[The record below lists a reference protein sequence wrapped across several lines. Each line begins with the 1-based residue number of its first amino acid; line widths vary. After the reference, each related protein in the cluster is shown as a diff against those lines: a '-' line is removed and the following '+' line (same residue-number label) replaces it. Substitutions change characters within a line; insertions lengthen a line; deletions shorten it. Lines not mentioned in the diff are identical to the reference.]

1 MTQESAP
8 LPPAYAHFQPIVEK
22 LSMELRETLAGQLA
36 QLEPLI
42 HLVDEP
48 TLSPRGDMAGLGSLT
63 RHGDLSNILQSEL
76 LLRTEAPLEFL
87 RRIAETETLYHE
99 KEYQDDGTKR
109 IMRLMISVGP
119 GMLGY
124 GRILSLAAL
133 FFLSRIAHLRQE
145 TLHWCYLPNAQGPV
159 WFDEISVNT
168 IKRFLKTASFQEMT
182 VDDAE
187 AAREI
192 WSRLQVAPK
201 SAAKPITIDWVIGAY
216 PHDSR
221 TAKSLAVAQSL
232 RAIGYRLDP
241 PEEEKPRGASLFMK
255 RGGKAHRPISFTF
268 PDDKLCLSA
277 LNKPFAPIKPAET
290 GIQGPV
296 PESKRLENW
305 ATCYISAPGI
315 KAKFVK
321 VSGGVLILFHP
332 TEQGF
337 KGQYF
342 LPLAQNNRIAGLR
355 LKEQQLHVLLQTVTG
370 PQEQLEYSTVG
381 LSYDGIKPVVLS
393 TQTKALPAA
402 QLFRD
407 QSRYALP
414 VLAGGTNPTFYA
426 TNGKPFSLYFDGQDA
441 RFTADLDACPVIY
454 SNGQHHVIRTEAAG
468 VPILR
473 TLRTNN
479 TTVHEFSLDSIA
491 FDEATLRGMLYV
503 STHGQLAFSQA
514 PNIWIV
520 PGQCTLRFNSE
531 VRQISAALQ
540 CEFASYERPLSI
552 RRARN
557 GINATVWSDAQ
568 SGGDGSI
575 RNLQITN
582 DRIHAQSKLF
592 DLDKGIRNV
601 VEIIQADDGIWIVTA
616 DHRGIPETL
625 NYYITGSGR
634 IIHYNLNDL
643 RNAAQPILLRGGG
656 HG

>member
-42 HLVDEP
+42 HLIDEP
-48 TLSPRGDMAGLGSLT
+48 ALSPRGDMTGLGSLT

-145 TLHWCYLPNAQGPV
+145 ALHWCYLPNAQGPV

-182 VDDAE
+182 VDDVQG
-187 AAREI
+187 AREI
-192 WSRLQVAPK
+192 WLRLN
-201 SAAKPITIDWVIGAY
+201 AAKKGKPQPATIDWIIGAY

-221 TAKSLAVAQSL
+221 AAKSLAVVQSL

-241 PEEEKPRGASLFMK
+241 PEEEKPRTALLFLK
-255 RGGKAHRPISFTF
+255 RSGKAHRPTSFAF
-268 PDDKLCLSA
+268 PDDKICLSA
-277 LNKPFAPIKPAET
+277 LNKPFAPIKPTET
-290 GIQGPV
+290 AAQVPV
-296 PESKRLENW
+296 TVAKRMGNW
-305 ATCYISAPGI
+305 APHYISAPGG

-321 VSGGVLILFHP
+321 IPGGILILFHG
-332 TEQGF
+332 TTQGF

-342 LPLAQNNRIAGLR
+342 LPMAQNSRIAGLR
-355 LKEQQLHVLLQTVTG
+355 LKEQKLHILLQTVAG
-370 PQEQLEYSTVG
+370 QQEQLEYSVVG
-381 LSYDGIKPVVLS
+381 LSFDGIKPVVGR

-402 QLFRD
+402 QFFRE

-414 VLAGGTNPTFYA
+414 VLPGDSNPSFHG
-426 TNGKPFSLYFDGQDA
+426 TNGKPFTLHFGPEDSQ
-441 RFTADLDACPVIY
+441 FTANMDASAVIY
-454 SNGQHHVIRTEAAG
+454 SNGQHRVVRAEAG
-468 VPILR
+468 GIQILR
-473 TLRTNN
+473 TLRANN
-479 TTVHEFSLDSIA
+479 STVHEFSLDSVT
-491 FDEATLRGMLYV
+491 FDEAKLHAMLYV
-503 STHGQLAFSQA
+503 STHGQLAFSLA
-514 PNIWIV
+514 PNVWTL
-520 PGQCTLRFNSE
+520 PGQCTLRFE
-531 VRQISAALQ
+531 GAVKQISPALN

-552 RRARN
+552 RRGRDE
-557 GINATVWSDAQ
+557 IYATVWSDAQ
-568 SGGDGSI
+568 AGGDGSI
-575 RNLQITN
+575 RNLQIRN

-643 RNAAQPILLRGGG
+643 RNAAQPIFLRGGG